1 MSKLH
6 SSCTTLPR
14 YLSEYYGFVARVLT
28 VVASSFHPVGVSH
41 FFRFQ
46 LGAYGRVKKMDGAYA
61 RRWAGGCHGMGT
73 AYARRDFQANP
84 HARVF
89 HAKQLG
95 LEAVSPVA

>member
-1 MSKLH
+1 
-6 SSCTTLPR
+6 
-14 YLSEYYGFVARVLT
+14 
-28 VVASSFHPVGVSH
+28 
-41 FFRFQ
+41 
-46 LGAYGRVKKMDGAYA
+46 MDGAYA